1 MPELPEVET
10 YVRELEPLLRGRT
23 VRRVAVSWP
32 RTIAAPGVAEFERE
46 MAGRRF
52 TSFGRRGKYMLLGL
66 EDGRTLIVH
75 LRMTGRLLV
84 AGSEFTPGPHI
95 HVVFTLDEGERLLY
109 QDARKFGRLWLVP
122 EPATVLAKLGPEPL
136 DKDAPADLLAA
147 RLGRRKAAV
156 KTLLLDQAIVA
167 GVGNIYADEALF
179 RAGIHPLRPGASL
192 SAGETERLW
201 EAIRSV
207 LAEGIAGRGSSLGG
221 SDLQNYLPPSGGI
234 GSYQEQHRVYGRAG
248 EPCRVCGTPIVRV
261 VLNQRSAHFCPHCQ
275 AGVYPL
281 PTEPEGR

>member
-10 YVRELEPLLRGRT
+10 YVRELEPLLGGRT

-32 RTIAAPGVAEFERE
+32 RTIAAPAVAEFERG

-52 TSFGRRGKYMLLGL
+52 TTFGRRGKFMLLGL

-75 LRMTGRLLV
+75 LRMTGRLLLAAPDV
-84 AGSEFTPGPHI
+84 APGPHT
-95 HVVFTLDEGERLLY
+95 HVVFVLEGGENLFY

-122 EPATVLAKLGPEPL
+122 EPEAVLAKLGPEPL
-136 DKDAPADLLAA
+136 DETASAAVLA
-147 RLGRRKAAV
+147 RRMAQRRAAV
-156 KTLLLDQAIVA
+156 KTLLLDQSILA
-167 GVGNIYADEALF
+167 GIGNIYADEALF
-179 RAGIHPLRPGASL
+179 HAGIHPLRPGVSL
-192 SAGETERLW
+192 SAAEIDRLW
-201 EAIRSV
+201 DALRGV

-234 GSYQEQHRVYGRAG
+234 GSYQEQHRVYGRTG

>member
-23 VRRVAVSWP
+23 VRRAAVSWP

-75 LRMTGRLLV
+75 LRMTGRLLL
-84 AGSEFTPGPHI
+84 ASSEVEPGPHI
-95 HVVFTLDEGERLLY
+95 HVVFTLDEGEQLLY

-122 EPATVLAKLGPEPL
+122 EPAAVLAKLGPEPL
-136 DKDAPADLLAA
+136 DEDAPAEVLAA
-147 RLGRRKAAV
+147 RLARRKAAV
-156 KTLLLDQAIVA
+156 KTLLLDQSIVA

-192 SAGETERLW
+192 NAGETERLW
-201 EAIRSV
+201 EAVRSV

-221 SDLQNYLPPSGGI
+221 SELQNYLPPSGGI
-234 GSYQEQHRVYGRAG
+234 GSYQEQHQVYGRAG